1 MAKKITLITA
11 WNWLMNIID
20 SQGLSSSE
28 QLVMIHMLKLINRN
42 FWKPVQVTMPAL
54 SRNTGK
60 DHRTVK
66 KAFSMLLAKKLIIEK
81 QGGYYI
87 GIDEYAFDSLAA
99 IKPAGTAGF
108 ISNTAKAKTESR
120 RTLGD
125 FN

>member
-54 SRNTGK
+54 TRNTGK

-87 GIDEYAFDSLAA
+87 GIDELDSITS
-99 IKPAGTAGF
+99 IKTTGF
-108 ISNTAKAKTESR
+108 ISKIRKTKDEPR
-120 RTLGD
+120 RTLED